1 MKPTEPTHAELQAL
15 LEAFGEAP
23 PTPANAALRDQF
35 AAEAAM
41 IQSALTPPREH
52 AEIPAAVLDRLRK
65 HGDAAW
71 EAQFGTR
78 APFGVSQGGGGTTR
92 GTSKRS
98 FMTSAWMALA
108 AAVVVLGIAAKL
120 LLPGSDA
127 SQPTIVWANAAD
139 PAQQYD
145 VWILPDNNIEKE
157 DAEVLFKAER
167 VRSPVRFNQFA
178 AKTSATELDTG
189 KSHRLL
195 VCLANAGRFAGE
207 PVKFMPAAEVTSPTP
222 TAPGMLRKLLADK
235 RMKEAQQLLSALPDS
250 VREAPEVLELAKQV
264 PAP

>member
-1 MKPTEPTHAELQAL
+1 MKPTEPTNAELQAL

-23 PTPANAALRDQF
+23 PTPANAALRHQL
-35 AAEAAM
+35 AAEVAA
-41 IQSALTPPREH
+41 IQSALTPPSEQ
-52 AEIPAAVLDRLRK
+52 AEIPTAVLERLCK

-71 EAQFGTR
+71 EAQFGKR
-78 APFGVSQGGGGTTR
+78 APFGVVQGTGGGTR

-98 FMTSAWMALA
+98 FTMSGWMALA
-108 AAVVVLGIAAKL
+108 AAIVALGIAAKM
-120 LLPGSDA
+120 LLPGSDP
-127 SQPTIVWANAAD
+127 SQPTVVWANAAD

-157 DAEVLFKAER
+157 DAEVLFKVER
-167 VRSPVRFNQFA
+167 VRSPVRFTQFV
-178 AKTSATELDTG
+178 AKTSATTLDTS

-207 PVKFMPAAEVTSPTP
+207 PVKFLPAAEVTSPTP
-222 TAPGMLRKLLADK
+222 TAPGMLRKLLTDK
-235 RMKEAQQLLSALPDS
+235 RMKEAQQLLSALPKS
-250 VREAPEVLELAKQV
+250 VREDPEVLELAKQV